1 MTEKTTWEKVK
12 KLKSAH
18 KPRFGNND
26 LMQKAIEVAEQIMK
40 FDFVKAVGLFG
51 STARNEDGN
60 DIDLLVLDN
69 GTVSRVA
76 FSNFVQNKE
85 KYEGNY
91 SSGGYAY
98 ACYAAFVNTFPGK
111 EFSERVKSP
120 LCGKLCNH
128 PSVDLI
134 FIDTQIS
141 HNLKYLNELVLAGN
155 DPMFFKNISQ
165 DVLRFYSKER
175 QFRKDEN
182 FPKFISNGIPGVVFT
197 QEKRMNG
204 FDAVG
209 GQVKAKKEVMEL
221 SLALESPELYDKWG
235 TRPVKGICL
244 FGPPGN
250 GKTLLA
256 RALADNTRAPF
267 YYVKSS
273 EIIDKW
279 LGNSEKNIEA
289 LFAKAR
295 ETGGII
301 FIDEADALAP
311 SRSFYDI
318 SSEAKKV
325 VDALCRNMDGLESFD
340 NVVVFLA
347 TNRLKDIDPAILRS
361 GRIDRIIEV
370 PLPDC
375 EGRKE
380 IFEIHIRKAEEKAG
394 RKLFEPL
401 DVGASDIAEIV
412 RMAEKIANR
421 KVDALLDMDF
431 ILHQTDGYS
440 GSDICEIIRR
450 TLEAKVKEER
460 LGKVPGL
467 VTTRDIMKEVD
478 LYEGR

>member
-1 MTEKTTWEKVK
+1 MMGKMAWEKVK

-18 KPRFGNND
+18 KPRFGNDD
-26 LMQKAIEVAEQIMK
+26 LMRKAIEVAEQIMK

-51 STARNEDGN
+51 STARNEDGD
-60 DIDLLVLDN
+60 DIDLLVLDD
-69 GTVSRVA
+69 GTISMVA
-76 FSNFVQNKE
+76 FSNFIQNKE
-85 KYEGNY
+85 KYEDDH
-91 SSGGYAY
+91 SIGGYAY

-111 EFSERVKSP
+111 EFSERVRSP
-120 LCGKLCNH
+120 LCEKLHNN

-134 FIDTQIS
+134 FIDMQIS
-141 HNLKYLNELVLAGN
+141 HNLKYLNELVSRGN
-155 DPMFFKNISQ
+155 DPMFFGNISQ
-165 DVLRFYSKER
+165 DILRFYSKER
-175 QFRKDEN
+175 QFKRDEN
-182 FPKFISNGIPGVVFT
+182 FPKFVNNGISGVVVT
-197 QEKRMNG
+197 QEKPANG
-204 FDAVG
+204 FNAVG
-209 GQVKAKKEVMEL
+209 GQAKAKEAIMEIA
-221 SLALESPELYDKWG
+221 SAFENSELYDKWG

-256 RALADNTRAPF
+256 RALADNIRVPF

-289 LFAKAR
+289 IFVKAR
-295 ETGGII
+295 ETDGVI

-311 SRSFYDI
+311 SRSSYDI

-325 VDALCRNMDGLESFD
+325 VAALCRNMDGLESFG

-347 TNRLKDIDPAILRS
+347 TNRLKDIDPAIIRS

-370 PLPDC
+370 PLPDR

-380 IFEIHIRKAEEKAG
+380 IFEIHIKKAEERAG

-401 DVGASDIAEIV
+401 DVESSDIGELIKI
-412 RMAEKIANR
+412 AEKIANH
-421 KVDALLDMDF
+421 KVDVLLDLDF
-431 ILHQTDGYS
+431 ILNQTDGYS
-440 GSDICEIIRR
+440 GSDIYEIIRR
-450 TLEAKVKEER
+450 TLEAKVREEAS
-460 LGKVPGL
+460 GKTPG
-467 VTTRDIMKEVD
+467 VVATRDIMKEVD